1 MLKRSIIS
9 LVILAVLAGGFFY
22 FRYQVYFSHGE
33 NSESQTFE
41 VIKGEGNGQVA
52 AKLEQVGLV
61 SGNWYFYYYLQT
73 HGLVNKILPGKY
85 ALNGGMSIPE
95 IAVHITNEE
104 NILPGYVKITIPEG
118 WTSKKIAERLAANG
132 LDGQGF
138 LEIAQNPQEISAG
151 YGFLDGAATLEGY
164 LFPDTYFFKKDI
176 DAAGIVEKMLDNFDK
191 KLTAGMRGDIAKQGK
206 SIADIITL
214 ASIVEREVSSFE
226 DRELVGGLFWNRI
239 AIGQPLQSDAT
250 LTYILDDEIGQ
261 HTLEQTRIDSPYNT
275 YRNKGLPPG
284 PIANPGLAAIKAT
297 LYPKNSE
304 YNYFLS
310 DPETGQ
316 TVFSKTFEEHVSN
329 KDKYGL

>member
-1 MLKRSIIS
+1 MWKRLIASLII
-9 LVILAVLAGGFFY
+9 LTALAGGFFY
-22 FRYQVYFSHGE
+22 FRYQVYFSHGRNTE
-33 NSESQTFE
+33 NQTFE
-41 VIKGEGNGQVA
+41 IIKGEGNGQVA
-52 AKLEQVGLV
+52 AKLEQAGLV
-61 SGNWYFYYYLQT
+61 SGNWYFYYYLRT

-85 ALNGGMSIPE
+85 ALNGNMVIPE
-95 IAVHITNEE
+95 IAVHITSAE

-132 LDGQGF
+132 LDGEGF
-138 LEIAQNPQEISAG
+138 LEIVQNPDELSAG

-176 DAAGIVEKMLDNFDK
+176 TAGGIIEKMLDNFNK
-191 KLTAGMRGDIAKQGK
+191 RLTPEMRAEIGKQNK
-206 SIADIITL
+206 PIADIITM
-214 ASIVEREVSSFE
+214 ASIVEREVGLFE
-226 DRELVGGLFWNRI
+226 DRELVSGLFWNRI

-261 HTLEQTRIDSPYNT
+261 HTLEQTMIDSPYNT

-310 DPETGQ
+310 DPKTGR
-316 TVFSKTFEEHVSN
+316 TIFSKTFEEHVSN
-329 KDKYGL
+329 KGKYGL